1 MPPVA
6 SAAPPDELRQNLIR
20 KLDSLGY
27 GASDDFAQAMARF
40 RRDEHLQQT
49 DDPWPRL
56 NARAGTV
63 FSEVFQFELDARD
76 GDLGGA
82 RPARLSEVYRRA
94 QRRKLAGL
102 AFSGGGI
109 RSATFN
115 LGVLQA
121 LAELRLLRDFDYLST
136 VSGGGYI
143 GGWLSRWIKELGGNV
158 AAVEEALAPSGA
170 AVAGAPPGAP
180 GAPGA
185 PRSEPIPV
193 QFLRQYSHY
202 LTPSSGMFS
211 ADTWT
216 LICTYARNTLLNL
229 GLLTAWLAALFL
241 LPRLLTAVV
250 AHEMVAPGRTTAPCA
265 VGLFLLA
272 VYFMALS
279 ISRKGRPPPG
289 SWLPQN
295 QGDVLICICLPLM
308 VSALLGS
315 LAVWQYH
322 ARLIAFWDDLPAGLA
337 HTPYTWLLL
346 PGVVYFLVWVAG
358 WGTAQWLNYRA
369 AQLEPYGETE
379 PVAKVLLEGL
389 GHLLCAIGALGVA
402 TMLLLKT
409 LSMAHRAGP
418 LPVDAVQL
426 TSLGL
431 PLLLALFGVTITLM
445 IGLIGR
451 MYRDPSR
458 EWWARQG
465 AWTFIFCLA
474 WLALFLFA
482 FYLPPLLDWGFT
494 QYWRTSS
501 AGAALTTLVT
511 LVGLKSSS
519 GGATGKPG
527 APTRLELVAK
537 VAPYAFT
544 LVIVGVL
551 TTWLQYLVAPAQV
564 QRAASAPLW
573 AYYNAYFA
581 ATTGADEG
589 HVLALLA
596 TFTVVALVLGWRVDI
611 NKFSLYMMY
620 RMRLVRAYFGASNP
634 RRSPHPFTGFDP
646 ADDPPL
652 HTLLRKAD
660 PAAPA
665 PLQRPYHLIN
675 AALNMV
681 NGQELAWQTRKA
693 AAFCLSPAYCG
704 YDMPAMPSPDRR
716 TPGAHRGC
724 YRPSADYA
732 ARPSLFRDDDA
743 IVKLGMAVAVSG
755 AAASPNM
762 GYHSSP
768 PLTFLMTLFNLRLG
782 RWSPNPIKEKHWQS
796 ASPRIGLFSILA
808 ELFGLTDTNADF
820 LYLSD
825 GGHFENLGLYELVR
839 RRCRL
844 VVAVDASCDEKFVFE
859 DLGNA
864 IRKCYTDLHVPIVLD
879 ARRIVPQAGGGA
891 LGGASFVTGHIQYR
905 AADGRGQDGVL
916 LYIKPAITGAENAD
930 VLNYSKTHPEF
941 PHQSTADQWFD
952 EDQFESYRTLGC
964 QIARGALAAA
974 AEGAAVRDADGAVLG
989 HRIGRLALLL
999 SRQGK
1004 PAAPAPS
1011 QPDQPRRPFIERRR
1025 SQHGTARG
1033 APQAL
1038 PAMVRRLRMPPA
1050 AGVRVRRRQPAPPV
1064 LH

>member
-1 MPPVA
+1 MPTEA
-6 SAAPPDELRQNLIR
+6 IAAAPDELRQNLIR

-27 GASDDFAQAMARF
+27 GASADFTLAMERF
-40 RRDEHLQQT
+40 RRAENLQQT

-63 FSEVFQFELDARD
+63 FSEVFQFELDALD

-82 RPARLSEVYRRA
+82 RPARLSDVYRRA

-143 GGWLSRWIKELGGNV
+143 GGWLSRWIKELGGEV
-158 AAVEEALAPSGA
+158 AAVEQALAPAGPGGA
-170 AVAGAPPGAP
+170 A
-180 GAPGA
+180 
-185 PRSEPIPV
+185 RSEPVPV

-202 LTPSSGMFS
+202 LTPASGMFS

-229 GLLTAWLAALFL
+229 SLLTAWLAALFL
-241 LPRLLTAVV
+241 LPRLLTAMV
-250 AHEMVAPGRTTAPCA
+250 AHEMKDPGRTTAPFA

-289 SWLPQN
+289 SWLPQDQAN
-295 QGDVLICICLPLM
+295 VLICICLPLM
-308 VSALLGS
+308 VSAFLGS

-322 ARLIAFWDDLPAGLA
+322 VQLIAFWDDIPDGLA
-337 HTPYTWLLL
+337 QYPYTWLLL

-369 AQLEPYGETE
+369 TQLTPQGELD
-379 PVAKVLLEGL
+379 PPSKIWLEGL
-389 GHLLCAIGALGVA
+389 GHLLCAVGALGVA
-402 TMLLLKT
+402 TLLLLKT

-418 LPVDAVQL
+418 VPVDAVQL
-426 TSLGL
+426 TSLGM

-465 AWTFIFCLA
+465 AWTFIFSLA
-474 WLALFLFA
+474 WLALFMFA

-511 LVGLKSSS
+511 LIGLKSSS
-519 GGATGKPG
+519 GSATGKPG
-527 APTRLELVAK
+527 SPSRLDLVAK

-544 LVIVGVL
+544 LVIVGLL

-564 QRAASAPLW
+564 LRAASAPLL
-573 AYYNAYFA
+573 AYYNAYFTATEEA
-581 ATTGADEG
+581 AQG
-589 HVLALLA
+589 HVLMLLA
-596 TFTVVALVLGWRVDI
+596 TFSVVALVLGWRVDI

-620 RMRLVRAYFGASNP
+620 RMRLVRAYFGASNAQ
-634 RRSPHPFTGFDP
+634 RSPHPFTGFDP

-652 HTLLRKAD
+652 HALLRKAD
-660 PAAPA
+660 PAAAA

-693 AAFCLSPAYCG
+693 AAFCLSPGYSG
-704 YDMPAMPSPDRR
+704 YDMPAMPSPDRL
-716 TPGAHRGC
+716 TPGNHRGC
-724 YRPSADYA
+724 YRPSEDYA
-732 ARPSLFRDDDA
+732 SRPSMFRDDDA

-782 RWSPNPIKEKHWQS
+782 RWSPNPIKEKCWQS
-796 ASPRIGLFSILA
+796 SSPRIGLLSILA

-879 ARRIVPQAGGGA
+879 ARRIVPPVGGGG
-891 LGGASFVTGHIQYR
+891 LGASFVTGHIQYR

-916 LYIKPAITGAENAD
+916 LYIKPAITGGENAD

-964 QIARGALAAA
+964 QIARSALSAAA
-974 AEGAAVRDADGAVLG
+974 QGAAVRAADGTVLR

-999 SRQGK
+999 SRMHQPPGAPQ
-1004 PAAPAPS
+1004 PAQPA
-1011 QPDQPRRPFIERRR
+1011 QPRRPFIERRR

-1038 PAMVRRLRMPPA
+1038 PAMVRRLRVPPA
-1050 AGVRVRRRQPAPPV
+1050 AGVRVRRRQPPPPV

>member
-1 MPPVA
+1 MPPDA
-6 SAAPPDELRQNLIR
+6 PAAPPDELRQNLIR

-27 GASDDFAQAMARF
+27 GASADFARAMERF
-40 RRDEHLQQT
+40 RRDENLQRT

-63 FSEVFQFELDARD
+63 FSEVFQFELDALD

-143 GGWLSRWIKELGGNV
+143 GGWLSRWIKEQGGEV
-158 AAVEEALAPSGA
+158 AAVEQALAPAGA
-170 AVAGAPPGAP
+170 ARA
-180 GAPGA
+180 
-185 PRSEPIPV
+185 EPIPV

-202 LTPSSGMFS
+202 LTPATGMFS

-229 GLLTAWLAALFL
+229 SLLTAWLAALFL

-250 AHEMVAPGRTTAPCA
+250 AHEMEAPGRATAPCA

-295 QGDVLICICLPLM
+295 QGNVLICICLPLM

-315 LAVWQYH
+315 LAVWQYR
-322 ARLIAFWDDLPAGLA
+322 ARLIGFWDDIPAGLA
-337 HTPYTWLLL
+337 QYPYTWLLL

-369 AQLEPYGETE
+369 ALLAPEGETE
-379 PVAKVLLEGL
+379 PPAKVLLEGL

-426 TSLGL
+426 TSLGM

-451 MYRDPSR
+451 MYRDASR

-465 AWTFIFCLA
+465 AWTFIFSLA
-474 WLALFLFA
+474 WLAWCMFA

-511 LVGLKSSS
+511 LVGLRSSS
-519 GGATGKPG
+519 GSATGKPG
-527 APTRLELVAK
+527 APIRLELVAK

-544 LVIVGVL
+544 LAIVGVL

-564 QRAASAPLW
+564 RRAASAPLW
-573 AYYNAYFA
+573 AYYDAYFK
-581 ATTGADEG
+581 ATTGADQG
-589 HVLALLA
+589 HVLALLV
-596 TFTVVALVLGWRVDI
+596 TFGLVALVLGWRVDI

-634 RRSPHPFTGFDP
+634 HRSPHPFTGFDP
-646 ADDPPL
+646 ADDLPL
-652 HTLLRKAD
+652 HSLLRKAD

-675 AALNMV
+675 TALNMV

-704 YDMPAMPSPDRR
+704 YDMPAMPSPDRL

-732 ARPSLFRDDDA
+732 ARPSVFRDDDA
-743 IVKLGMAVAVSG
+743 VVKLGMAVAVSG

-796 ASPRIGLFSILA
+796 SSPRIGLFSILA

-891 LGGASFVTGHIQYR
+891 LGASYVTGRIQYR

-964 QIARGALAAA
+964 QIARAALAAA
-974 AEGAAVRDADGAVLG
+974 AEGAAVRAADGAVLR

-999 SRQGK
+999 ARQGRP
-1004 PAAPAPS
+1004 PAAPSPA
-1011 QPDQPRRPFIERRR
+1011 QPDMPRRPFIERRR
-1025 SQHGTARG
+1025 SQHGTVRG

-1050 AGVRVRRRQPAPPV
+1050 AGVRVRRRPPAPPV